1 MSVPLPSNR
10 PGALV
15 LAVLLT
21 SLLTAIPSGAQEPAA
36 RPERRGITL
45 EEAIQE
51 ARRGNADLGLS
62 EARERMAAAEAGLAR
77 AALLPNASVSSAWTR
92 TTDPVATF
100 GTKLRQGRFGQSDFA
115 LEALNDPYPVE
126 DWESRASLG
135 WEPVVPARWAR
146 RSAAEHASRA
156 SGWTRTRT
164 RQATDYR
171 TRLYYYEALRTADR
185 VEAAR
190 AAVDAAEAVLEQFR
204 RREEQ
209 GLVTRADVLQARAEL
224 DAARA
229 GAAGARQG
237 EREAAVALAVHLGW
251 SPDER
256 LPRPLDEL
264 TPPSGP
270 GAGPVRAGGEAAG
283 VRQRSDLMAAEE
295 GVRAAEAEVE
305 AARLAFL
312 PALGA
317 FATWANHGTAP
328 FSGDGTDWTVGVGL
342 RWSLFEGLGRN
353 AELESAR
360 AGLTAARLERER
372 AVRSARG
379 ELLLAR
385 RALRAAGEAF
395 EAARSAREAARTGRD
410 LMRRRFAEGLATPA
424 DLLQAEA
431 RTRTTETGAVDALA
445 RYHQAR
451 ARLRFATAAPT
462 GEGER

>member
-1 MSVPLPSNR
+1 MTIPLPSDR
-10 PGALV
+10 PGALA
-15 LAVLLT
+15 LAVILAPLL
-21 SLLTAIPSGAQEPAA
+21 AAFPARGQAQAMGAEH
-36 RPERRGITL
+36 RGITL
-45 EEAIQE
+45 EEAIRE

-62 EARERMAAAEAGLAR
+62 RARERMAAAEAGMAR
-77 AALLPNASVSSAWTR
+77 AALLPSASVSSGWTR

-100 GTKLRQGRFGQSDFA
+100 GTKLRQGRFSQPDFA
-115 LEALNDPYPVE
+115 LEALNDPRPVE
-126 DWESRASLG
+126 DWESRASVG

-156 SGWTRTRT
+156 AGWTKSRT

-171 TRLYYYEALRTADR
+171 TRLFYYETLRTAGR
-185 VEAAR
+185 VEAAE
-190 AAVDAAEAVLEQFR
+190 AAVAAAEAVFEQFQ

-224 DAARA
+224 EAARA
-229 GAAGARQG
+229 ETAAARQV
-237 EREAAVALAVHLGW
+237 EREATVALAVHLGW
-251 SPDER
+251 SPEER

-264 TPPSGP
+264 SPPSGSA
-270 GAGPVRAGGEAAG
+270 AGSERADGEAAELA
-283 VRQRSDLMAAEE
+283 QRSDLRAAEE
-295 GVRAAEAEVE
+295 GVRAAEAEVD

-317 FATWANHGTAP
+317 FATWASHGTAP
-328 FSGDGTDWTVGVGL
+328 FGGDGTDWTVGVGL

-360 AGLTAARLERER
+360 AGLAAARLERER

-385 RALRAAGEAF
+385 RALAATEEAF

-431 RTRTTETGAVDALA
+431 RTRTREAAAVDALA
-445 RYHQAR
+445 RYHQAK
-451 ARLRFATAAPT
+451 ARLRFATAAHT
-462 GEGER
+462 GEVGR